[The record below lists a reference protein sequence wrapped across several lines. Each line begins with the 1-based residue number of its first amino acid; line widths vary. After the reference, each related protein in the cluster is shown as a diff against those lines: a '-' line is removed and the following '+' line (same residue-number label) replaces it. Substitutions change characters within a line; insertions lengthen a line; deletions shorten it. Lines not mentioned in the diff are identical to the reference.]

1 MTTSL
6 KCRLEKSLL
15 VPFIAAALLTTSAFN
30 GNAQST
36 NKALIGD
43 TEVTISFKGMEGNLL
58 LLLVQFENPQEDR
71 YLVQIQAQNNDSEYK
86 EVYKGPV
93 YSKLFK
99 LPADEGNLKLKFKNL
114 NSKANTTFVTSSVE
128 RMYKDV
134 EIKLTK

>member
-93 YSKLFK
+93 R
-99 LPADEGNLKLKFKNL
+99 
-114 NSKANTTFVTSSVE
+114 TTARRAKPVAPEPFAAEEEEPEEDRSN
-128 RMYKDV
+128 
-134 EIKLTK
+134 